1 MKEINITTK
10 SNSKLSITER
20 VKTFEDA
27 CEVLGIDG
35 TILIGT
41 IDDALADDSDSIIAY
56 TKLVIIIKA
65 LNEGWKPNWN
75 ASDEYKHYPW
85 FDLEKGFGLYSV
97 ICNCT
102 DSGVGSRLC
111 FRSRELAKY
120 ASEQFIDLYKDYYI
134 IK

>member
-41 IDDALADDSDSIIAY
+41 IDYALADDSDSIIA
-56 TKLVIIIKA
+56 KQNL
-65 LNEGWKPNWN
+65 
-75 ASDEYKHYPW
+75 
-85 FDLEKGFGLYSV
+85 
-97 ICNCT
+97 
-102 DSGVGSRLC
+102 RL
-111 FRSRELAKY
+111 
-120 ASEQFIDLYKDYYI
+120 
-134 IK
+134 